1 MQGQNYGKRAAA
13 ARFARDFQAA
23 TVSLNDMSCE
33 SKPESRPWYAL
44 GVARADPIK
53 LLEYSRLILGGDSDT
68 PIDDLNDGFRVRV
81 IKTQVDIPRVAGV
94 FHSVRKQIEYGL
106 FQRIGVGHDRKDR
119 RALIFDRDGEREPVL
134 SQRILHCFCGG
145 TDDIG

>member
-13 ARFARDFQAA
+13 SRFARDIQAA

-33 SKPESRPWYAL
+33 GKPESRPWYAL

-53 LLEYSRLILGGDSDT
+53 LFEYSRLILGGDSDT
-68 PIDDLNDGFRVRV
+68 PVYDLNDGFRVRV
-81 IKTQVDIPRVAGV
+81 IKTQGDIPRIAGV

-106 FQRIGVGHDRKDR
+106 FQCIAFAATRTISGKKTRCIR
-119 RALIFDRDGEREPVL
+119 
-134 SQRILHCFCGG
+134 
-145 TDDIG
+145 